1 MGWLFMAFV
10 IVIEAFIMSKYLT
23 AEAFNKR
30 VYLSS
35 LISNVIS
42 GIIGIIAS
50 LSLTGGWWLVVW
62 FPWVSSHEVDIRDSR
77 ELLGL
82 VIYYIVAMILSVL
95 IELLSNHLYLR
106 KDYPFSKILSATL
119 RANTFSYTLGAILI
133 VLLCV

>member
-10 IVIEAFIMSKYLT
+10 IVIEAFIMSKYFT
-23 AEAFNKR
+23 GEAFSKR

-35 LISNVIS
+35 LISNAIS

-62 FPWVSSHEVDIRDSR
+62 FPWVSSHEVDIRDSQ
-77 ELLGL
+77 ELLAL
-82 VIYYIVAMILSVL
+82 VIYYFVAMILSVL

-106 KDYPFSKILSATL
+106 KEYPFSKILSATL
-119 RANTFSYTLGAILI
+119 RANTFSYILGAILI
-133 VLLCV
+133 ILLCV